1 MQRRSLLHFAAIVMA
16 ILCVSSLNLVA
27 EEAGKSADV
36 VSIAQ
41 KTAGMK
47 RMDGLFPLD
56 WDARSGKLYLEIGS
70 FNKDF
75 LMLDSLPYGVGSSE
89 VGLDRGQLG
98 RGRVVRFY
106 RSGSKVLLIERN
118 LNFRSSSSAAEVKL
132 DVEQSFARS
141 VVWGFT
147 V

>member
-1 MQRRSLLHFAAIVMA
+1 MQRRSLLLFAAIVMA
-16 ILCVSSLNLVA
+16 VLCVSSVNLVA
-27 EEAGKSADV
+27 EESGKSADL
-36 VSIAQ
+36 VSIAK

-89 VGLDRGQLG
+89 RG
-98 RGRVVRFY
+98 
-106 RSGSKVLLIERN
+106 SGSRTAWKRPSRPLLSQRIEG
-118 LNFRSSSSAAEVKL
+118 AADREEPEL
-132 DVEQSFARS
+132 SLQFDCR
-141 VVWGFT
+141 
-147 V
+147 

>member
-1 MQRRSLLHFAAIVMA
+1 MQRRSLLFLAAIVMA
-16 ILCVSSLNLVA
+16 VLCVSAVNLLA
-27 EEAGKSADV
+27 EDSGKPEEV
-36 VSIAQ
+36 VSIAK
-41 KTAGMK
+41 KTTGMK

-89 VGLDRGQLG
+89 LGLDRGQLG

-106 RSGSKVLLIERN
+106 RSGAKVLLIERN
-118 LNFRSSSSAAEVKL
+118 LNYRSSSNAAPSTRRRRDRRV
-132 DVEQSFARS
+132 RS
-141 VVWGFT
+141 RSESRVS
-147 V
+147 